1 MQRAQDAYAYKRQE
15 KYAYKYDENILT
27 YLLLIVK
34 IFTAKKE
41 NAEREMQRGVPKR
54 SLANATS
61 SAPKMLGHSNT
72 VASNLLRADQ
82 AFHNIVYHKNK
93 ICQPQ
98 NPSSRLDKP
107 RKIC

>member
-1 MQRAQDAYAYKRQE
+1 MGDTITESDRSSTR
-15 KYAYKYDENILT
+15 
-27 YLLLIVK
+27 LLPVYEHSITPLHPIVK

-61 SAPKMLGHSNT
+61 SAPKMLGHNNT
-72 VASNLLRADQ
+72 VASNLLQTDQ
-82 AFHNIVYHKNK
+82 AFHSIVYHKNK

-98 NPSSRLDKP
+98 NPISHLDKS